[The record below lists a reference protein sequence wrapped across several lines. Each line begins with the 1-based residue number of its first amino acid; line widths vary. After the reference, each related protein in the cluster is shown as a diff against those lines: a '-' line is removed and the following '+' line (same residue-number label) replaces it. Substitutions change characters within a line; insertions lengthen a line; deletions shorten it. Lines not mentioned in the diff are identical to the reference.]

1 VILAHLRAQ
10 DFRPDV
16 RGRFSAANAGGVLDL
31 NEKSSSIRYLLDE
44 EKVRDTNAL
53 GL

>member
-1 VILAHLRAQ
+1 MILAYLRAQ

-16 RGRFSAANAGGVLDL
+16 SGRFSAANAGRVPDL
-31 NEKSSSIRYLLDE
+31 SGKSSSIRYLLDE